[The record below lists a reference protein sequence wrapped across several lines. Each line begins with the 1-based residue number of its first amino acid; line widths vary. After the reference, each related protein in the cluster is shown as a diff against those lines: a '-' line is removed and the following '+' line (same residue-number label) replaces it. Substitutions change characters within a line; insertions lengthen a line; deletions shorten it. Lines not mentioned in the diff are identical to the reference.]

1 MAREDHQPWPESPE
15 RPERTPDEMR
25 KVCGRTIA
33 FILALDKNVDGS
45 NPDIDWALTQ
55 AKRARVAAAIV
66 LAAPALVDVAI
77 DATRSAGRKGNTL
90 VQALEYDP
98 SAAIPLTREA
108 GDFELFGLPYGL
120 LMTARAVS
128 EGLHD
133 DYDAVL
139 IMDAAQ
145 DRIASDHLY
154 ELCLDAREHPEAEV
168 VESWIQ
174 WLRRM
179 PCLIKRAF
187 LDRLAARD
195 PLLTKAGKTHQVPF
209 VQARD
214 HVFGEE
220 QLAAPK
226 ALPGATAE
234 FLDGCTMSALQAI
247 QLAKYAA
254 DHPGEELHSP
264 NQKLSLM
271 GHITLGL
278 PP

>member
-139 IMDAAQ
+139 IMDAVTELF
-145 DRIASDHLY
+145 DRIVDRDLVIRRLTIVANRIVRENDVKREKTVEQIDLFCDY
-154 ELCLDAREHPEAEV
+154 EEMERQRQAEEKALAREKSRQKAV
-168 VESWIQ
+168 LNIKNRFGKNAI
-174 WLRRM
+174 LRGM
-179 PCLIKRAF
+179 DLEK
-187 LDRLAARD
+187 
-195 PLLTKAGKTHQVPF
+195 
-209 VQARD
+209 
-214 HVFGEE
+214 
-220 QLAAPK
+220 
-226 ALPGATAE
+226 GATARE
-234 FLDGCTMSALQAI
+234 RNAQIG
-247 QLAKYAA
+247 
-254 DHPGEELHSP
+254 
-264 NQKLSLM
+264 
-271 GHITLGL
+271 GHKA
-278 PP
+278 